1 LKLGSDIYYVFWR
14 EMKRFWLQ
22 KTRVVMTIFQ
32 PLIWFALMG
41 STMNNLTQ
49 GMTAGSLVNR
59 MMDGGTGSLLIK
71 NFLDGAPDYMTYVAG
86 GIIAMTALSGGIF
99 GGTTVVWDRRLGF
112 LNKMLAA
119 PINRASIPLGKMLAV
134 AVQNTIQVAVIIII
148 AMIFGV
154 NFSTGLAG
162 ILLILFIAAL
172 FSMGMAGISLALG
185 ARLKSIE
192 ALFAIVNMLF
202 MPLIFSSPAMFPASA
217 MPGWLL
223 AFSHWN
229 PVTYAVM
236 PLRALIYK
244 GWLGKDILFGASV
257 VIGFVLLTGALAIFQ
272 FKRSI
277 S

>member
-49 GMTAGSLVNR
+49 GMTAGPFVKR

-119 PINRASIPLGKMLAV
+119 PINRASIPLGKMMAV
-134 AVQNTIQVAVIIII
+134 AVQNTIQVAVIIVI
-148 AMIFGV
+148 AVIFRV
-154 NFSTGLAG
+154 NFITGLAG

-172 FSMGMAGISLALG
+172 FSMGMSGISLALG

-192 ALFAIVNMLF
+192 ALFAIINMLF

-229 PVTYAVM
+229 PVTYVVM

-244 GWLGKDILFGASV
+244 GWLWKDILFGASV
-257 VIGFVLLTGALAIFQ
+257 VVGFVLLTGILAIFQ
-272 FKRSI
+272 FRRSI

>member
-1 LKLGSDIYYVFWR
+1 
-14 EMKRFWLQ
+14 
-22 KTRVVMTIFQ
+22 MTIFQ

-49 GMTAGSLVNR
+49 GMAAGSLMKR
-59 MMDGGTGSLLIK
+59 MMDGGTGPLLIK

-119 PINRASIPLGKMLAV
+119 PINRASIPLGKMLAI
-134 AVQNTIQVAVIIII
+134 AVQNTIQVAVIVII

-154 NFSTGLAG
+154 NFRTGLTG

-172 FSMGMAGISLALG
+172 FSMGMSGISLALG

-192 ALFAIVNMLF
+192 ALFAIINMLF

-229 PVTYAVM
+229 PVTYVVM
-236 PLRALIYK
+236 PLRVLIYK
-244 GWLGKDILFGASV
+244 GWLWKDILFGASV
-257 VIGFVLLTGALAIFQ
+257 IVGFVLLTGALAVLQ
-272 FKRSI
+272 FRQSF